1 MRLYMSKLKRSY
13 ENVIM
18 ILLLL
23 PLIYFFHKP
32 NDFWSDS
39 SLLFFFIA
47 GVVISVIGIFI
58 RVWARHFK
66 ANTKGCL
73 AEDSLYGYT
82 RNPMYVAS
90 FLIGLGLSFAICNAW
105 LILGYSFVFILMHH
119 LIILREEKYL
129 KKTYGQSYIDY
140 MEKVPRWI
148 PKFSSK
154 VKSSINSQTDI
165 SSKNLFNA
173 FIKEGNPIFGNI
185 LLFLLIGFTAR
196 FKHGFSFDTKEYM
209 ILACIICL
217 WIVSEVTLIVMK
229 NKTKKAQKSV

>member
-1 MRLYMSKLKRSY
+1 MPKLKRSY

-18 ILLLL
+18 ILFLL

-32 NDFWSDS
+32 NDFFNDN
-39 SLLFFFIA
+39 SLLFFFIV
-47 GVVISVIGIFI
+47 GVIISIIGIFI

-66 ANTKGCL
+66 SNTKGSL

-90 FLIGLGLSFAICNAW
+90 FLVGLGLSFAICNLW

-129 KKTYGQSYIDY
+129 KNTYGQSYIDY

-165 SSKNLFNA
+165 SLRNIFNA

-185 LLFLLIGFTAR
+185 LLFLLIVFTAR
-196 FKHGFSFDTKEYM
+196 FKHGFFLDTKEYVA
-209 ILACIICL
+209 LACIVCL
-217 WIVSEVTLIVMK
+217 WIIFEITLILIK
-229 NKTKKAQKSV
+229 NKAKRVQKSV